1 MKKSLATAKRVLS
14 VEEAASILREKRNDI
29 IISEAPLRPKGYQY
43 FLIKALSPAK
53 AGTYPDD
60 FYDLPHG
67 YETYISSYPK
77 LERPEM

>member
-1 MKKSLATAKRVLS
+1 MEPESLNNIRRS
-14 VEEAASILREKRNDI
+14 EKM
-29 IISEAPLRPKGYQY
+29 
-43 FLIKALSPAK
+43 LIPSFINSCDH
-53 AGTYPDD
+53 PDD